1 MCYPETM
8 KRDMDL
14 IRLLLLN
21 HEGAT
26 PCDLS
31 GYTQEQIAY
40 HDCLLID
47 AGLVRG
53 AIAKGSSGEWKAV
66 HIIGLN
72 WIGHD
77 FLDAARNETIWN
89 QLKAKLKKSALEL
102 PIDLMK
108 EILAGL
114 LKAQLNL

>member
-1 MCYPETM
+1 
-8 KRDMDL
+8 MDL
-14 IRLLLLN
+14 IRLLLLH

-26 PCDLS
+26 PGDLS
-31 GYTQEQIAY
+31 GYTQEQITY

-53 AIAKGSSGEWKAV
+53 AIAPSKTGPLHASHV
-66 HIIGLN
+66 IGLN
-72 WIGHD
+72 WVGHE
-77 FLDAARNETIWN
+77 FLDAARNDSIWN
-89 QLKAKLKKSALEL
+89 QLKAKLKISALEL